1 MRIGHGYDVHAFEA
15 GDSIILGGVRI
26 PHDKAFRAHSDGDVL
41 LHALT
46 DALLGGAA
54 LRDIGYHFP
63 DTDQQFL
70 NADSRVLLRRAYEK
84 VQQLGCNCVSADMTV
99 VAQRPKLVDWLPA
112 MKANIAADLGMSAD
126 RINIKATTS
135 ERLGFCGREEGIEAF
150 AVVLLDE
157 TTSAN

>member
-112 MKANIAADLGMSAD
+112 MKANIAADLVMSAD

>member
-63 DTDQQFL
+63 YTDQ
-70 NADSRVLLRRAYEK
+70 
-84 VQQLGCNCVSADMTV
+84 
-99 VAQRPKLVDWLPA
+99 
-112 MKANIAADLGMSAD
+112 
-126 RINIKATTS
+126 
-135 ERLGFCGREEGIEAF
+135 
-150 AVVLLDE
+150 
-157 TTSAN
+157 

>member
-1 MRIGHGYDVHAFEA
+1 
-15 GDSIILGGVRI
+15 
-26 PHDKAFRAHSDGDVL
+26 
-41 LHALT
+41 
-46 DALLGGAA
+46 
-54 LRDIGYHFP
+54 
-63 DTDQQFL
+63 
-70 NADSRVLLRRAYEK
+70 
-84 VQQLGCNCVSADMTV
+84 MTV

-112 MKANIAADLGMSAD
+112 MKANIAADLVMSAD